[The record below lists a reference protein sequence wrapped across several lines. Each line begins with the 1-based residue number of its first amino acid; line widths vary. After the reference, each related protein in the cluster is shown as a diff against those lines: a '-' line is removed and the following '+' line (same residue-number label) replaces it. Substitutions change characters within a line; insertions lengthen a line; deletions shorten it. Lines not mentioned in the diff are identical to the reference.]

1 MRPSQVVIHVGTPPE
16 QSPRSS
22 SDFEE
27 ISYPVHQSPSWARS
41 AREEELP
48 LHYMSEETARR
59 RVLRGPSG
67 NGPQPEPSQ
76 VVSEKEYEIYDDEG
90 KDVYAKM
97 KDMRSPL
104 GSGRLRRP
112 PPPPPTTVVRVL
124 SRLVCSPCSVTSRA
138 SSSNKISN
146 ISLRLYIPSFPA
158 GRASTG

>member
-16 QSPRSS
+16 QSPRTS

-48 LHYMSEETARR
+48 LHYMNEETARR
-59 RVLRGPSG
+59 RVFRGSSG
-67 NGPQPEPSQ
+67 NGPLPEPSQ
-76 VVSEKEYEIYDDEG
+76 AVSEKEYEIYDDEG

-124 SRLVCSPCSVTSRA
+124 SPLVHSLAQLSSRA
-138 SSSNKISN
+138 SSSNKTSN
-146 ISLRLYIPSFPA
+146 ISLRLYIPSFLA